1 MKSLGKAIL
10 TFAIFGLMAMLVSL
24 LNPGRVEATN
34 PQSVIVNNVPLPVQ
48 GTISVGNTPS
58 VNVANTPTVNLS
70 NTTLSVAN
78 AVDASNVP
86 IPLVVTQTAPQ
97 PFQDECVIVALN
109 NSCNFQAPPTG
120 MRIVIQEFDYEVAVA
135 NVGTSLVTLQTTL
148 NSSLQSHNFLSAPD
162 NTNIYLVLHQPTTLY
177 HDDSSA
183 GPVCSVPELHT
194 SGGVTCQ
201 ISGYFVPSH

>member
-1 MKSLGKAIL
+1 MKKLVNAVLSVAG
-10 TFAIFGLMAMLVSL
+10 FAFVALAAGLLST
-24 LNPGRVEATN
+24 RTVEATN

-78 AVDASNVP
+78 AVDSSNVP

-97 PFQDECVIVALN
+97 PFQDECVIVAVN
-109 NSCNFQAPPTG
+109 NSCNFNAPPTG

-135 NVGTSLVTLQTTL
+135 NVGNSWVTLQTTL
-148 NSSLQSHNFLSAPD
+148 NSSPQSHNFLSAPD

-177 HDDSSA
+177 HDDSST
-183 GPVCSVPELHT
+183 GPVCSVPEPHT
-194 SGGVTCQ
+194 AGGVTCQ